1 MPKKVDP
8 LSATLN
14 ELHTQLKRQNSLGFT
29 FLQGL
34 MRGISTALG
43 ATLFVA
49 IATSLTIHFA
59 DSEFMS
65 ALTRSVITAFG
76 S

>member
-8 LSATLN
+8 LSATLK
-14 ELHTQLKRQNSLGFT
+14 EVHIQLKRQNSLRFT

-34 MRGISTALG
+34 TRGAGTAFG

-49 IATSLTIHFA
+49 LATSLTIHFA
-59 DSEFMS
+59 DSEMMS
-65 ALTRSVITAFG
+65 AFLKSIIAAFG
-76 S
+76 G